1 VRVRESGGRGRGEGD
16 GGGVRLVGR
25 MLRPRDLATRYWE
38 GEASGAA
45 ILTTSYG
52 SPDRE
57 ALLPQL
63 TDWAKRVYAGN
74 GVVFAAILMRLLIF
88 SEVTFKFQSAD
99 DKHLFGNPTLSVLEH
114 PFGPDSHTGELL
126 GRRGR
131 AVSLAANSYTGQP
144 RGEDRLVRLRPDW
157 TTIVS
162 ELVDVPGGGQYR
174 RKVGF
179 MFGDPAKLANNPD
192 LAQFYDTD
200 EV

>member
-1 VRVRESGGRGRGEGD
+1 
-16 GGGVRLVGR
+16 
-25 MLRPRDLATRYWE
+25 
-38 GEASGAA
+38 
-45 ILTTSYG
+45 
-52 SPDRE
+52 
-57 ALLPQL
+57 
-63 TDWAKRVYAGN
+63 RVYAGN

-126 GRRGR
+126 VRMEQD
-131 AVSLAANSYTGQP
+131 VSLAGNRYTWQP
-144 RGEDRLVRLRPDW
+144 PGEDGLVRLRRDW
-157 TTIVS
+157 TTFVPG
-162 ELVDVPGGGQYR
+162 LVDGPGGGQYR

-200 EV
+200 EVVHWAPISDPAADFRGMSWLTPVVRNV